1 MSQYRD
7 DVLRSEIER
16 GRRLIDRL
24 EKDLAEESEHFRR
37 VSEDHKEKIDRLRL
51 AVDKHRLVIAAL
63 EKALTDSKAG
73 AS

>member
-7 DVLRSEIER
+7 DVLRTEIER
-16 GRRLIDRL
+16 NRRLIDRL
-24 EKDLAEESEHFRR
+24 EEDLAEEFEDFRHLSEK
-37 VSEDHKEKIDRLRL
+37 HKEKIDMLRM